1 MEVLECRGRFPP
13 ANNHLSCIW
22 GLSRLDNSFS
32 KSRAVK
38 PPTGLMWQKKTR
50 TTPASGF
57 LYSAVPRASGIE
69 KRKRILLEN
78 PIREREICFAERVG
92 WGAGKGSPPEVK
104 AFDIHKGKARIT
116 WTCFRKLGLLE
127 IFSGKRCSWTDS
139 CFRPKFNLNNNR
151 NDYSKPAQRWGDQR
165 LTVIP
170 SGSMGVTFPLASCLS
185 IFIKRSHKRSTESG
199 FSKSP

>member
-78 PIREREICFAERVG
+78 PIRERRKYALLRSGGE
-92 WGAGKGSPPEVK
+92 WGTGSSPEVED
-104 AFDIHKGKARIT
+104 FTINKGKSCLT
-116 WTCFRKLGLLE
+116 LTGFRKPGSLDVS
-127 IFSGKRCSWTDS
+127 SGKH
-139 CFRPKFNLNNNR
+139 
-151 NDYSKPAQRWGDQR
+151 
-165 LTVIP
+165 
-170 SGSMGVTFPLASCLS
+170 CL
-185 IFIKRSHKRSTESG
+185 
-199 FSKSP
+199 